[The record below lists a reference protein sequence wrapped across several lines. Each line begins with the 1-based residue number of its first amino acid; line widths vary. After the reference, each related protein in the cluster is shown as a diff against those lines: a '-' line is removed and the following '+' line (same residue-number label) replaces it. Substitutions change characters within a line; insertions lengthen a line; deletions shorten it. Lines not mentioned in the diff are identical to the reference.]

1 MENGRPV
8 VESTQFK
15 AMLKEILEKL
25 NFPPPRYECERNGP
39 YHLPNFVVIIRFED
53 KQGGH
58 EICGP
63 HAYTKKDA
71 ENDASMRV
79 IKHLGQ
85 YYDIVMKDINEEKL
99 VELKYEFKD
108 LKEAYE
114 ELWKSLIETSK
125 ELKELKE
132 RMMNLDP
139 KEELDSVSSKGVRV
153 CPKSCACHV
162 YQNV

>member
-8 VESTQFK
+8 VVSVQFK

-25 NFPPPRYECERNGP
+25 NLPPPRYECEQNGP
-39 YHLPNFVVIIRFED
+39 DHLPNFVVILRFED
-53 KQGGH
+53 KQESH

-63 HAYTKKDA
+63 RAYTKKDA
-71 ENDASMRV
+71 ENYASMRV

-85 YYDIVMKDINEEKL
+85 YYDIVVKDINEKEL
-99 VELKYEFKD
+99 VELKCKLED

-114 ELWKSLIETSK
+114 ELWKSLSETSK

-132 RMMNLDP
+132 RIMDLDP
-139 KEELDSVSSKGVRV
+139 EEELASVSSKGVSV
-153 CPKSCACHV
+153 CPKGCACHV